1 MIFAALC
8 RRRRR
13 ENAEPTTPLATI
25 RGASVGSKY
34 VPDHL
39 RGKTMHELERDFRI
53 GIGLTV
59 CSSVLAIG
67 ALLLIGYLSE
77 AW

>member
-1 MIFAALC
+1 MLFAALW

-13 ENAEPTTPLATI
+13 ENAEPTTDALATI
-25 RGASVGSKY
+25 RASVGSKY
-34 VPDHL
+34 APDHL
-39 RGKTMHELERDFRI
+39 RSKTMHELERDFRI

>member
-1 MIFAALC
+1 MLFAALSPAAA
-8 RRRRR
+8 R
-13 ENAEPTTPLATI
+13 NAEPTKHALDQF
-25 RGASVGSKY
+25 GEHFGSKY
-34 VPDHL
+34 APDHL

-67 ALLLIGYLSE
+67 ALLLLGYLSG